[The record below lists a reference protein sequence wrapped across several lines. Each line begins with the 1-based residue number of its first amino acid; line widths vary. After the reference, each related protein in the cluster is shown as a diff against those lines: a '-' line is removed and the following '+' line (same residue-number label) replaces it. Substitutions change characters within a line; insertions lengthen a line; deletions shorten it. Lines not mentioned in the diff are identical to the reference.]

1 MDKSIRKNN
10 FIDFLIIAIIAI
22 LIIAI
27 TIFSFLSKK
36 ENENAKTIKSVEDAS
51 KSAIAV
57 LTGSSAE
64 QLARTLFKEAEIKT
78 YNLNSDAMYAVE
90 IGNEKYG
97 MALKFAVDD
106 YNRKRNN
113 ALMLVGDSLRDAES
127 GIFFARSEK
136 NKTILPKFN
145 EFLAKIKSNGELKKI
160 DDRWFG
166 DDSDIVT
173 FDFDALDST
182 NGVIIFAID
191 ATYPPYCYVYNN
203 SFVGFDV
210 EVVYR
215 FCEEYKYGLDVK
227 AVDFS
232 GMLPG
237 IKSGKFDIG
246 GGGNTITE
254 ERKKSVDFSDPLKS
268 NQMFLYAKR
277 DTENKVS
284 LNPISG
290 IKEAVKITFI
300 DEDRY
305 KLFLR
310 GLETTIFMSFA
321 SIILGTILSFAICL
335 LRLIGGPLTNKIC
348 DAYVSI
354 LQGIPIVVLLLLFYY
369 TLFKSNAL
377 PAEYVAIVAF
387 TLNFSAYVSEILIT
401 SIRSVDVGQW
411 EAAYALGF
419 GYMHTFLR
427 FIFPQSLVSAI
438 PVYKGEII
446 SLIKSTAIVGYIAVQ
461 DLTKMS
467 DIVRSRTF
475 EPFIPIIAVAI
486 IYYIFALIVAN
497 VLNKFVMKVDWKTR

>member
-1 MDKSIRKNN
+1 MEKAYKKNKLN
-10 FIDFLIIAIIAI
+10 NI
-22 LIIAI
+22 LIIGI
-27 TIFSFLSKK
+27 IVILSISIIIFNLVLNNKKDDSK
-36 ENENAKTIKSVEDAS
+36 NIKSVEDAK
-51 KSAIAV
+51 KSTIAV

-64 QLARTLFKEAEIKT
+64 SLAHVLFKDAEIKT

-90 IGNEKYG
+90 VGNVKYG

-106 YNRKRNN
+106 YNRKRDN
-113 ALMLVGDSLRDAES
+113 ALMLVGDSLRDSAS
-127 GIFFARSEK
+127 GIFFARNEK
-136 NKTILPKFN
+136 NKIILPKFN
-145 EFLAKIKSNGELKKI
+145 EFLAKIKENGEFKI
-160 DDRWFG
+160 IEDRWFG
-166 DDSDIVT
+166 DDSNIIT
-173 FDFDALDST
+173 FDFESLDSK
-182 NGVIIFAID
+182 NGIIVYAID
-191 ATYPPYCYVYNN
+191 ATYPPYTYVYNN
-203 SFVGFDV
+203 SFYGFDV
-210 EVVYR
+210 ELVYR
-215 FCEEYKYGLDVK
+215 FCEEYNYGLDVK

-237 IKSGKFDIG
+237 IKSGKFDLG

-254 ERKKSVDFSDPLKS
+254 ERKKSVDFSDPVKS
-268 NQMFLYAKR
+268 SQMFLYAKNDNKKR
-277 DTENKVS
+277 TISDTVTK
-284 LNPISG
+284 
-290 IKEAVKITFI
+290 IKESIRITFI
-300 DEDRY
+300 EENRY
-305 KLFLR
+305 QLFLR
-310 GLETTIFMSFA
+310 GLITTIFMAFA
-321 SIILGTILSFAICL
+321 SMILGTLLSFVICIFRL
-335 LRLIGGPLTNKIC
+335 LGGKVANKIC

-369 TLFKSNAL
+369 IIFKSNVI

-401 SIRSVDVGQW
+401 AIRSIDIGQW

-475 EPFIPIIAVAI
+475 EPFIPLITVAI
-486 IYYIFALIVAN
+486 IYYLFALIVTN
-497 VLNKFVMKVDWKTR
+497 LLNKFILKVDWKKR